1 MYRSVQWKLDN
12 DEDKTWGPF
21 EVLKDENFTITAQQM
36 GLAHYFPNVT
46 RHLWQT
52 YRIGAQT
59 YLTGPTL
66 TTHISV
72 DQATRSKKTC
82 VWPS

>member
-21 EVLKDENFTITAQQM
+21 EVLKDQNSTITAQQM

-46 RHLWQT
+46 RHLFIYGRPT
-52 YRIGAQT
+52 ESVHK
-59 YLTGPTL
+59 LTLLDLP
-66 TTHISV
+66 
-72 DQATRSKKTC
+72 
-82 VWPS
+82 